1 MKVKISKAHQPQMP
15 INIEPRHSVIIG
27 LKLLTVSRENS
38 LTSSYQVKESELMC
52 TKSCVVRNRATK
64 TEAVAQQIPVKPQ
77 SSQKYKIPIM
87 IEWQIA
93 PEAMLM
99 S

>member
-1 MKVKISKAHQPQMP
+1 MP
-15 INIEPRHSVIIG
+15 INMEPRQSVIIG

-38 LTSSYQVKESELMC
+38 LTSSYQVKESELMW
-52 TKSCVVRNRATK
+52 TKSSVVRNRATK

-77 SSQKYKIPIM
+77 SSQKYKIPII

-99 S
+99 G